1 METKKGVFRHK
12 RVYAPRDVSNRPRH
26 SIALS
31 CLLLLMTGCATLP
44 EPGTQCESYG
54 VREDHLPMGTKV
66 HIEPLYSDELR
77 IHCADVKHAVAKH
90 NVNAQIRGCVIPGK
104 SGVVSAFYRVGDHCA
119 MNHELC
125 HAIHGPG
132 HTSRYLRDLRNGV
145 PMPYC
150 PENQLTQKSFG
161 YVAR

>member
-1 METKKGVFRHK
+1 METRKGIFSYK
-12 RVYAPRDVSNRPRH
+12 CVYASRDLSNRPRH

-31 CLLLLMTGCATLP
+31 CLLLLMTGCTTLP
-44 EPGTQCESYG
+44 ELGTQCESYG

-77 IHCADVKHAVAKH
+77 IHCADVKLAVSQH
-90 NVNAQIRGCVIPGK
+90 NSNANIRGCVIPGR
-104 SGVVSAFYRVGDHCA
+104 SGLVSAYYRVGDHCA

-132 HTSRYLRDLRNGV
+132 HTPRYLRDLRNGV

-150 PENQLTQKSFG
+150 PENQLTHISLSS
-161 YVAR
+161 VAR